1 MKIFNKFLIL
11 LLILTLCNLK
21 SQHADQYTYARLTDL
36 FDAYPENDERAM
48 VFVNFYISKAKNHKH
63 FPKLIEGYE
72 EAVYYCHSVEKKI
85 KYADSAVAVALM
97 LKNRDLISTSHLK
110 RGIIFYYNKRD
121 YQKALREY
129 LIAFNNAKNTKDL
142 YLLNKILYHLGM
154 VKCYLGYYQ
163 EAAIHFN
170 ETARYYEKY
179 MFEREH
185 PNIRSNNE
193 HGYLNSIYR
202 LSTCYRNLR
211 FYQKEDSLI
220 DIGVNAVKSSR
231 EFAQEFAYFQK
242 AKGIQ
247 SLRNGQIN
255 AAEKYLK
262 RAGHILQNKE
272 DFAALATVY
281 FYLGRLHFT
290 TGRREESLIYLNR
303 VDSIL
308 NKFNLITPEVVNA
321 YKYLIQDAKEKGDDR
336 LQLYYSTKLI
346 KAESL
351 ITSDFAVM
359 STKIYRDFQ
368 VGIITDSQDKLI
380 SKYKYGSTI
389 LVLIVVLGFLAFYF
403 FVIRSRQKEKL
414 LTARYNELLEKLNKE
429 KNDQTAKKSIEVNS
443 NIIKSIHS
451 DELIKEIIKN
461 LRIFEDKKQFLKKDI
476 KLPDVAK
483 LVKSNRSTLSFVLN
497 EYMQT
502 SFTQYIKVLRIQY
515 ITNQL
520 ADNKVYLKYSM
531 DTLAAE
537 CGMKN
542 RTIFSNHFLEING
555 IRPMD
560 FVRKRL
566 EELEET

>member
-1 MKIFNKFLIL
+1 
-11 LLILTLCNLK
+11 
-21 SQHADQYTYARLTDL
+21 
-36 FDAYPENDERAM
+36 
-48 VFVNFYISKAKNHKH
+48 
-63 FPKLIEGYE
+63 
-72 EAVYYCHSVEKKI
+72 
-85 KYADSAVAVALM
+85 
-97 LKNRDLISTSHLK
+97 
-110 RGIIFYYNKRD
+110 
-121 YQKALREY
+121 
-129 LIAFNNAKNTKDL
+129 
-142 YLLNKILYHLGM
+142 
-154 VKCYLGYYQ
+154 
-163 EAAIHFN
+163 
-170 ETARYYEKY
+170 
-179 MFEREH
+179 
-185 PNIRSNNE
+185 
-193 HGYLNSIYR
+193 
-202 LSTCYRNLR
+202 
-211 FYQKEDSLI
+211 
-220 DIGVNAVKSSR
+220 
-231 EFAQEFAYFQK
+231 
-242 AKGIQ
+242 
-247 SLRNGQIN
+247 
-255 AAEKYLK
+255 
-262 RAGHILQNKE
+262 
-272 DFAALATVY
+272 
-281 FYLGRLHFT
+281 
-290 TGRREESLIYLNR
+290 
-303 VDSIL
+303 
-308 NKFNLITPEVVNA
+308 
-321 YKYLIQDAKEKGDDR
+321 
-336 LQLYYSTKLI
+336 
-346 KAESL
+346 
-351 ITSDFAVM
+351 M